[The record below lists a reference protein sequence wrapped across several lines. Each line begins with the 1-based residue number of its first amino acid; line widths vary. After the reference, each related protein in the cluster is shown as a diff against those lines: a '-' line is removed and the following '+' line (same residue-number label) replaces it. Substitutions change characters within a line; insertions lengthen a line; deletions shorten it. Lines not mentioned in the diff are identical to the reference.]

1 MNNNRAPLDRGLMG
15 RWVLFS
21 TLGYGIGG
29 IVGWAIATSV
39 WLFSSAYSSDSA
51 VPFILSMAGGGAIAG
66 ISIGLAQWRAI
77 RLKAP
82 HASKLAWIGEN
93 VAGMAIGWTAFFWVL
108 FIFGKGETIVLA
120 LLVSGGLWGFLA
132 GAIQWHIL
140 QGQIQRASIWFAL
153 NGLIGIVVFG
163 IGWAWIPWLFFDY
176 LSWMGSETYGIPIF
190 GTMFSLISWPLAG
203 VLAGVT
209 TGRLLIGLQRPP
221 KPEG

>member
-1 MNNNRAPLDRGLMG
+1 MNNNRAPLDWGFWR

-39 WLFSSAYSSDSA
+39 WLFSFAYSSDSD

-82 HASKLAWIGEN
+82 HASKLAWIGGN

-108 FIFGKGETIVLA
+108 PVFGKGEPIVLA

-176 LSWMGSETYGIPIF
+176 LSQMGSETYGIPII
-190 GTMFSLISWPLAG
+190 GTMFSPISWPLAG
-203 VLAGVT
+203 VLAGGT
-209 TGRLLIGLQRPP
+209 TGGLLFRLLRPP